1 MNIVFAVSMLGAMI
15 FAILAIFAVCKIK
28 TENIE
33 FFEKLC
39 RNRKLG
45 VIIGFPLVCW
55 CVPHT
60 QAIIFSWAEPYL
72 WYAAVVLTVLS
83 YFYLDYLFAR
93 ALGGAFIIGAYC
105 FVHWAYEF
113 QVPGGIALTVIA
125 WLWGI
130 CGICIS
136 AKPSFLRDYFRKCAS
151 CKKLKIVSYLF
162 FGLTDVIF
170 AVSLVGGLLK

>member
-1 MNIVFAVSMLGAMI
+1 MNIIFTISMLGAI
-15 FAILAIFAVCKIK
+15 LFSGLAIFTVRKTN

-45 VIIGFPLVCW
+45 VILGFPLICW

-60 QAIIFSWAEPYL
+60 QAIIFAWAEPYL
-72 WYAAVVLTVLS
+72 WYMAVILTILS

-113 QVPGGIALTVIA
+113 QITGGILMTVIA

-130 CGICIS
+130 CGIFIS
-136 AKPSFLRDYFRKCAS
+136 GKPSFLRDFFRKCANN
-151 CKKLKIVSYLF
+151 KKIKNISYIF
-162 FGLTDVIF
+162 FGLTAVIF
-170 AVSLVGGLLK
+170 AFSLIGGLLK

>member
-1 MNIVFAVSMLGAMI
+1 MNII
-15 FAILAIFAVCKIK
+15 FAISCFGAIILTGVFAFAVYKIK

-45 VIIGFPLVCW
+45 VIVGFPLVCW

-72 WYAAVVLTVLS
+72 WYMAIVLTVLS

-93 ALGGAFIIGAYC
+93 ALGGAFIVGAYC
-105 FVHWAYEF
+105 FVNWAYEF
-113 QVPGGIALTVIA
+113 QITGAILLTVIA

-130 CGICIS
+130 CGIFIS
-136 AKPSFLRDYFRKCAS
+136 GKPSFLRDYFRKCAVNG
-151 CKKLKIVSYLF
+151 KLKICSYIF
-162 FGLTDVIF
+162 FAITAASF
-170 AVSLVGGLLK
+170 AFSTIGGLLK